1 MAPKA
6 ASHDHERM
14 SSTASVHLFDHAVA
28 GAAQWLDEVAIAL
41 GTDDH
46 RHARRVLR
54 AVLHAVRDRLEPN
67 EAAQLA
73 AQMPELV
80 RGMYYDGWSPNHR
93 APRHREA
100 FLQGISDAAGLHGRT
115 EASFALAA
123 TMTVLREHVSSGELD
138 DVLAAMPA
146 ELRQLLAA

>member
-1 MAPKA
+1 MAPHGARHDDGHMTSA
-6 ASHDHERM
+6 A
-14 SSTASVHLFDHAVA
+14 TAHLFDHAVA
-28 GAAQWLDEVAIAL
+28 GATRWLDEVADAL

-73 AQMPELV
+73 AQLPELV
-80 RGMYYDGWSPNHR
+80 RGMYYDGWSPSHR
-93 APRHREA
+93 ASRRREA
-100 FLQGISDAAGLHGRT
+100 FLQSIADAAGLHGPT

-123 TMTVLREHVSSGELD
+123 TMTVLRNHVSAGELD
-138 DVLAAMPA
+138 DVLAALPA
-146 ELRQLLAA
+146 ELRELLAA